1 MDKALQVG
9 KNIIFVI
16 YLFGVYDNSLMLI
29 VKRRI
34 FQLYS
39 TCNIKP
45 ESEGK
50 IKLNTCT
57 VIGISDV
64 KTNERNM

>member
-9 KNIIFVI
+9 KKYNICNKV
-16 YLFGVYDNSLMLI
+16 GAYDNSLMLI
-29 VKRRI
+29 VKRRVY
-34 FQLYS
+34 QLYS
-39 TCNIKP
+39 TCSIKP

-57 VIGISDV
+57 VFGI
-64 KTNERNM
+64 